1 MPKFWAHLEC
11 LHRQNI
17 QTCELDFYGAF
28 QVRMIIAIFG
38 DPFNIFLVRG
48 ILSFSPSLL
57 EI

>member
-11 LHRQNI
+11 L
-17 QTCELDFYGAF
+17 ELDFYRAF